1 MGSNSAVS
9 SLGPHSYDPGLLP
22 SGAFWITRIPED
34 SIDFE
39 FDEAEASMSIRNVCL
54 FDAFTVPNSLTA
66 NHPFFGIA
74 RAEINSLVM
83 RWQGVKRKVH
93 VENPSAGFSGDF
105 IEDTATIAVTATTQA
120 SSPPFTSLALH
131 GFRFVSDPAATS
143 KSNFAQIG
151 RMQDG
156 VFFT

>member
-1 MGSNSAVS
+1 
-9 SLGPHSYDPGLLP
+9 
-22 SGAFWITRIPED
+22 
-34 SIDFE
+34 
-39 FDEAEASMSIRNVCL
+39 MSIRNVCL
-54 FDAFTVPNSLTA
+54 FDAFTVPNSLIA
-66 NHPFFGIA
+66 NHPLFGIA

-93 VENPSAGFSGDF
+93 VENHSVGFSGDF

-120 SSPPFTSLALH
+120 SSPPFTPLALH

-143 KSNFAQIG
+143 KSAFAQIG